1 MTKVSFTYRSHRLG
15 LWSAVISEKVSN
27 SSMKM
32 LARTGDIGDPMEVS
46 VICLKN
52 WSWDLK

>member
-1 MTKVSFTYRSHRLG
+1 MTKVLFTYRSHRLG